1 MHQSVRQ
8 MYGHIGISVCALLV
22 LLTPAV
28 CTDSGLMGLLSSY
41 EDPLMTSLDLAF
53 LLVTHGFDA
62 TPADGYVVVDVGNET
77 YTLIP
82 NGDKPGLAEIY
93 TNTSDAMGSISG

>member
-1 MHQSVRQ
+1 MH
-8 MYGHIGISVCALLV
+8 GHIGIFVFTLLV

-28 CTDSGLMGLLSSY
+28 CMDSELMGLLNSY

-53 LLVTHGFDA
+53 LLVTHGLDA
-62 TPADGYVVVDVGNET
+62 TPANGYVVVVAGNAT

-82 NGDKPGLAEIY
+82 NGDKPGLAEVYIDAP
-93 TNTSDAMGSISG
+93 DAMG